1 MDPIEL
7 QIQQQIAETQQQPG
21 FTSYQPSFIEDT
33 MIPIPKPVVPEANVP
48 NPVSQTVGGLKNII
62 DSAIRVGRPY
72 VNPRQTFLNY
82 AANKAFGQQGA
93 ALFNVG
99 MGILPIAAPMIKKAA
114 SAVGRALRPDPQQQ
128 GIAAYINQ
136 VYGTTPTGQI
146 STGPMAGYNIQS
158 GFGSPGAIDSAIK
171 RIGKI
176 ASSRRK
182 KDTAAKAQKQSAL
195 QDYVSNVQKQITI
208 GKGGMGAD
216 RITEREKQKDKQRR
230 DAQRAM
236 RSNQAYSTP
245 SPSRSS
251 ASIPDRGRG
260 NTGGGGGGRSS
271 SGRSG
276 GRSSGG
282 YGGGASRGRGDR
294 F

>member
-33 MIPIPKPVVPEANVP
+33 MIPIPKPVVPEADVP
-48 NPVSQTVGGLKNII
+48 NPVNQTVGGLKNII
-62 DSAIRVGRPY
+62 DSAIRVGRPF

-82 AANKAFGQQGA
+82 AANKAFGQTGA

-99 MGILPIAAPMIKKAA
+99 MGILPVAAPMIKRAA
-114 SAVGRALRPDPQQQ
+114 SAVGRAIRPDPQQQ

-182 KDTAAKAQKQSAL
+182 RESGALEKKQKAL
-195 QDYVSNVQKQITI
+195 ENYVSNVQKQMTI
-208 GKGGMGAD
+208 QKGGIGAD
-216 RITEREKQKDKQRR
+216 RLVERDKPSMNIPDRNRGQVPTRT
-230 DAQRAM
+230 
-236 RSNQAYSTP
+236 TP
-245 SPSRSS
+245 SRPS

-260 NTGGGGGGRSS
+260 NIGGGADGRSS

>member
-7 QIQQQIAETQQQPG
+7 QIQQQIADMQQQPG
-21 FTSYQPSFIEDT
+21 FTGYQPSFVEDQ
-33 MIPIPKPVVPEANVP
+33 MIPLPKPVVPEANVP
-48 NPVSQTVGGLKNII
+48 NPVSQTIGGIKDLVQKNF
-62 DSAIRVGRPY
+62 D
-72 VNPRQTFLNY
+72 PRQTFLNY
-82 AANKAFGQQGA
+82 AANKAFGKSGA
-93 ALFNVG
+93 ALFGAG
-99 MGILPIAAPMIKKAA
+99 MGILPFAAPMIKKAA
-114 SAVGRALRPDPQQQ
+114 GAVGRAIRPNPQQQ

-146 STGPMAGYNIQS
+146 STGPMAGYNVQS
-158 GFGSPGAIDSAIK
+158 GFGTPGAIDSAIK

-182 KDTAAKAQKQSAL
+182 KDTATKQQKQKAL
-195 QDYVSNVQKQITI
+195 EGYVSDVQKQMTI
-208 GKGGMGAD
+208 QKGGMGAD
-216 RITEREKQKDKQRR
+216 RIREREKQQAQQRR

-260 NTGGGGGGRSS
+260 NTGGGGGRSS

>member
-7 QIQQQIAETQQQPG
+7 QIQQQIADMQQQPG
-21 FTSYQPSFIEDT
+21 FTGYQPSFVEDP
-33 MIPIPKPVVPEANVP
+33 MIPLPKPVVPEANVP
-48 NPVSQTVGGLKNII
+48 NPVTQTIGGIKDLVQKNF
-62 DSAIRVGRPY
+62 D
-72 VNPRQTFLNY
+72 PRQTFLNY
-82 AANKAFGQQGA
+82 AANKAFGKTGA
-93 ALFNVG
+93 ALFGAG
-99 MGILPIAAPMIKKAA
+99 MGILPFAAPMIKKAA
-114 SAVGRALRPDPQQQ
+114 GAVRRVLRPNPQQQ

-146 STGPMAGYNIQS
+146 STGPMAGYNVQS
-158 GFGSPGAIDSAIK
+158 GFGTPGAIDSAIK

-182 KDTAAKAQKQSAL
+182 KDTAAKQQKQKAL
-195 QDYVSNVQKQITI
+195 EGYVSNVQKQMTI
-208 GKGGMGAD
+208 QKGGMGAD
-216 RITEREKQKDKQRR
+216 RIREREKQQAQQRR

-251 ASIPDRGRG
+251 ANIPDRGRG
-260 NTGGGGGGRSS
+260 NTGGGGGRSS

>member
-7 QIQQQIAETQQQPG
+7 QLQQQISDMQRQSGQPPVPPI
-21 FTSYQPSFIEDT
+21 SIPSPT
-33 MIPIPKPVVPEANVP
+33 VPEPNVP
-48 NPVSQTVGGLKNII
+48 NPVVTGIKDLVFKNFKPRDTFIN
-62 DSAIRVGRPY
+62 Y
-72 VNPRQTFLNY
+72 V
-82 AANKAFGQQGA
+82 ANKALGGRGA
-93 ALFNVG
+93 AIFGAG
-99 MGILPIAAPMIKKAA
+99 MGILPFAAPMIQRAA
-114 SAVGRALRPDPQQQ
+114 SAIGGALQPNPQQQ

-146 STGPMAGYNIQS
+146 STGPMAGYNTIS

-171 RIGKI
+171 RIGTI

-182 KDTAAKAQKQSAL
+182 KESETLEQRQKDL
-195 QDYVSNVQKQITI
+195 QNYVSNVQKQMTI
-208 GKGGMGAD
+208 QKGGIGAD
-216 RITEREKQKDKQRR
+216 RLVERDKPSMNIPDRNRGQISTRT
-230 DAQRAM
+230 
-236 RSNQAYSTP
+236 TP
-245 SPSRSS
+245 SRPS

-260 NTGGGGGGRSS
+260 NIGGGADGRSS